1 MYPAGARR
9 LLVWNRAQ
17 AQDTWYPRSK
27 RQFYRLSSRKE
38 KQFSQ
43 VIKNRLQ
50 FSCYLILSRSVNAQ
64 SIVGQSR
71 IKFIHLEQ
79 VDHKLSDLLRK
90 RGLDFNVI
98 KLQNKRHIQPVLS
111 SHDNQSYMHFAV
123 LNQTTNT
130 LSKMVRKN
138 WTWFLRPQITK

>member
-17 AQDTWYPRSK
+17 AQDTWYARSK

-38 KQFSQ
+38 KKFSQ
-43 VIKNRLQ
+43 VIKNSLQ
-50 FSCYLILSRSVNAQ
+50 FSCYLILSRSANAQ

-79 VDHKLSDLLRK
+79 VDHKLPDLLRK

>member
-17 AQDTWYPRSK
+17 AQDTWYARSK

-64 SIVGQSR
+64 NIVGQSR

-79 VDHKLSDLLRK
+79 VDHKLPDLLRK